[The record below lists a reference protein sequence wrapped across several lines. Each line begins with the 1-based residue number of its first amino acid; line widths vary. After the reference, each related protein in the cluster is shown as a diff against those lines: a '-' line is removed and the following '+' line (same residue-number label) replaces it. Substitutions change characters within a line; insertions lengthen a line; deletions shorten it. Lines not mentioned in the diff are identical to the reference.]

1 MRGTLIFL
9 LQISIFSGVFLS
21 KIVKF
26 LLFKKNAFKLF
37 STKPCNIC
45 SVLRRQAEH
54 FLITATALLCAA
66 VWPSSSF
73 TTGSLTLLNCWN
85 FTKTD
90 ILTLCLL
97 PFFLYQQSCTDSGFL
112 YCAMHCVDIFLHHTF
127 LRSDTPAE
135 LPQTRE
141 QSELSVGRRANLP
154 NALFELNAILR
165 VCPNNYQLPGCVAAI
180 KLLATK
186 RSRGIM
192 HL

>member
-1 MRGTLIFL
+1 MAFKAATLVEVSFVL
-9 LQISIFSGVFLS
+9 
-21 KIVKF
+21 
-26 LLFKKNAFKLF
+26 KKNAFKLF
-37 STKPCNIC
+37 TTKPCNIC

-73 TTGSLTLLNCWN
+73 TTGSLTLLRLNCWN

-97 PFFLYQQSCTDSGFL
+97 PFFLYWQSCTECGFL
-112 YCAMHCVDIFLHHTF
+112 YCAMHCVDIFYTIHFYAPIH
-127 LRSDTPAE
+127 RQSC
-135 LPQTRE
+135 PQTRE
-141 QSELSVGRRANLP
+141 QPELSVGRRANLP